1 MTKRNQ
7 TSQRF
12 ADLAD
17 DAYIRLKDLLSQ
29 QVVPYSASTLWRKCR
44 KNEFPRPTKMSEGIT
59 AWRVGDVREY
69 LKSVNG
75 NGTGARL

>member
-1 MTKRNQ
+1 MIKRNQ
-7 TSQRF
+7 HGQRF

-17 DAYIRLKDLLSQ
+17 DAYIRLKHLLSQ
-29 QVVPYSASTLWRKCR
+29 QIVPFSASTLWRKCR

-69 LKSVNG
+69 LKAVSG
-75 NGTGARL
+75 NGQGGCL